1 MKSKLSL
8 LLAACMLLGLF
19 AGCGGKSAASDTSA
33 SQKESVSTTTDSAP
47 ESTPAQVSDE
57 PASDIEASVSEP
69 SMEDPEVDRTI
80 TLPLTQDDVSFTM
93 WHDFVP
99 PLADYMDGMQDNL
112 AYQTMEER
120 TGVHMEITSVTKDSA
135 ATALSLV
142 IASGDYPNLMD
153 GFAGY
158 YGQGIDTAID
168 ADIILDLAKYKEL
181 MPNYF
186 ALVDGDEEYSKET
199 YTDSGAMGLA
209 YTLNEKHVVESGL
222 VLRKDWLDELG
233 MDIPVTYDDF
243 TDVLTAMHNT
253 FGGCFWTTYLG
264 DDITKSI
271 SAGFGITAYNNG
283 SETYFEQI
291 DGQVVF
297 SPLEDG
303 YLDYVT
309 LMNQWYQAGIL
320 YPDFI
325 SGTGTTTCD
334 ADLMGSGQISM
345 VSTPAGPMEQFFGA
359 TADENF
365 DLAAAAR
372 PVKNAGDVVHQGAAN
387 VMVSSNGFSVGTSV
401 SPEDSNFEILMKW
414 LDYWYTE
421 DGSILAN
428 YGIEG
433 ETFNYD
439 ADGNPVFTELMTNNP
454 DGLVFTL
461 CMNRYVLF
469 VGSFLND
476 NTRTQVN
483 YTPKQSECVATWSE
497 SEGDGAYVYPM
508 NVSLTTEES
517 DAFNSAYNDIATYVA
532 SETLG
537 FITGTVPLSEFD
549 SFRDTIKSMGIQD
562 LIDIYQDALDRYNA
576 R

>member
-69 SMEDPEVDRTI
+69 SMEEPEVDRTI

-209 YTLNEKHVVESGL
+209 YTLNKKHVVESGL

-291 DGQVVF
+291 DGQVV
-297 SPLEDG
+297 
-303 YLDYVT
+303 Y
-309 LMNQWYQAGIL
+309 M
-320 YPDFI
+320 
-325 SGTGTTTCD
+325 
-334 ADLMGSGQISM
+334 
-345 VSTPAGPMEQFFGA
+345 
-359 TADENF
+359 TAPSF
-365 DLAAAAR
+365 
-372 PVKNAGDVVHQGAAN
+372 
-387 VMVSSNGFSVGTSV
+387 VSS
-401 SPEDSNFEILMKW
+401 
-414 LDYWYTE
+414 YH
-421 DGSILAN
+421 
-428 YGIEG
+428 
-433 ETFNYD
+433 
-439 ADGNPVFTELMTNNP
+439 
-454 DGLVFTL
+454 
-461 CMNRYVLF
+461 
-469 VGSFLND
+469 
-476 NTRTQVN
+476 
-483 YTPKQSECVATWSE
+483 
-497 SEGDGAYVYPM
+497 
-508 NVSLTTEES
+508 
-517 DAFNSAYNDIATYVA
+517 
-532 SETLG
+532 
-537 FITGTVPLSEFD
+537 
-549 SFRDTIKSMGIQD
+549 SMG
-562 LIDIYQDALDRYNA
+562 
-576 R
+576 

>member
-69 SMEDPEVDRTI
+69 SMEEPEVDRTI

-168 ADIILDLAKYKEL
+168 ADIILDLAKYKEF

-264 DDITKSI
+264 DDVTKSI

-401 SPEDSNFEILMKW
+401 SPEDPNLVHRGW
-414 LDYWYTE
+414 LYS
-421 DGSILAN
+421 GKL
-428 YGIEG
+428 
-433 ETFNYD
+433 
-439 ADGNPVFTELMTNNP
+439 
-454 DGLVFTL
+454 
-461 CMNRYVLF
+461 RH
-469 VGSFLND
+469 
-476 NTRTQVN
+476 
-483 YTPKQSECVATWSE
+483 
-497 SEGDGAYVYPM
+497 
-508 NVSLTTEES
+508 
-517 DAFNSAYNDIATYVA
+517 
-532 SETLG
+532 
-537 FITGTVPLSEFD
+537 
-549 SFRDTIKSMGIQD
+549 
-562 LIDIYQDALDRYNA
+562 
-576 R
+576 